1 MYADAHVC
9 LRLKHLHNVETCLYC
24 PQLFLS
30 LDFQRKDNVF
40 ELK

>member
-24 PQLFLS
+24 PQFLS